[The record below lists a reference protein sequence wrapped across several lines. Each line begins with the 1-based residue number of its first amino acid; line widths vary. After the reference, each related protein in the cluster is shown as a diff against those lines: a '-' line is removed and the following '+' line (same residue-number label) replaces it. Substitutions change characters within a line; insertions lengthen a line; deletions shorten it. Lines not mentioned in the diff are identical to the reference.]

1 MLYTATVNYVAGHTG
16 ETEVEVREEYDGF
29 PIEPFVA
36 IGDELLLDGVIREN
50 LDDLLTNYGR
60 KLTDGWRPIHRDD
73 VESIV
78 VGPYIW
84 RPQMTMSELA
94 HRDMLAEIERAFR

>member
-1 MLYTATVNYVAGHTG
+1 MFYSATVNYLGGHKGT
-16 ETEVEVREEYDGF
+16 TEVEVREEHDGF
-29 PIEPFVA
+29 YIEPFIA

-50 LDDLLTNYGR
+50 SDDLLTNYGR
-60 KLTDGWRPIHRDD
+60 KLTDGWQAIHRND

-78 VGPYIW
+78 VGPYTW
-84 RPQMTMSELA
+84 RPQMTTNELA

>member
-1 MLYTATVNYVAGHTG
+1 MLYTATVNYVGGHQGQTK
-16 ETEVEVREEYDGF
+16 VEVREEHNGF

-36 IGDELLLDGVIREN
+36 IGNELLLDGVIHEN

-60 KLTDGWRPIHRDD
+60 KLTDGWQPIHRDD

-78 VGPYIW
+78 VGPYTW
-84 RPQMTMSELA
+84 RPQMTTFELA
-94 HRDMLAEIERAFR
+94 HRDMLAEIERAFS